1 MNDQIEL
8 LSATECSTIAEA
20 LYELV
25 QKYPRQAGKPKAE
38 FDALGAKTSLA
49 VFVVGGRYKQ
59 RYISGGFTAEV
70 NFSIAYKSSVTSSD
84 QRIDRQEF
92 VGEIVKWLENEKD
105 LPRLT
110 DNRIITSIAAV
121 GVPYKSDADDRN
133 NETYAQ
139 DAVMEYR
146 KKGMQK

>member
-1 MNDQIEL
+1 MNDQIES
-8 LSATECSTIAEA
+8 LSTTECSTLAEA

-25 QKYPRQAGKPKAE
+25 QKYSRQAGKPKVE

-49 VFVVGGRYKQ
+49 VFVMGGRIKKYDIVGG
-59 RYISGGFTAEV
+59 FAAEV
-70 NFSIAYKSSVTSSD
+70 NFSIAYKSSPASSD

-110 DNRIITSIAAV
+110 DNRTITKITAL
-121 GVPYKSDADDRN
+121 GVPYKSDVDDKG
-133 NETYAQ
+133 NETYAA

-146 KKGMQK
+146 KKGE